1 MSRSLSPTMVSQY
14 TLNLIDKKLLG
25 NKLREITNIV
35 EVNIEDSE

>member
-14 TLNLIDKKLLG
+14 TLKLIDKKLLG